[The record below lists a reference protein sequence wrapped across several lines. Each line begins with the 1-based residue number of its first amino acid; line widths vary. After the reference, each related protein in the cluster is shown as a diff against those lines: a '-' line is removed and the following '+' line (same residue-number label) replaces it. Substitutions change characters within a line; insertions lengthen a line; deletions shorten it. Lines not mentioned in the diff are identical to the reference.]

1 MNSTAG
7 GGGGGGFTA
16 GGFFLQFRNTSQV
29 IPEVLSIWHISACEA
44 AVSTKMIM
52 VPLGLVNK
60 AHHFA
65 NP

>member
-1 MNSTAG
+1 MCYEQHC
-7 GGGGGGFTA
+7 GGGGF
-16 GGFFLQFRNTSQV
+16 QFRNTSQV

>member
-1 MNSTAG
+1 MRYEQHC
-7 GGGGGGFTA
+7 GGFHC
-16 GGFFLQFRNTSQV
+16 GVFFQFRNTSQV
-29 IPEVLSIWHISACEA
+29 IPEVLSIWHISACGA